1 MILDDFREY
10 LVIPFISYMMI
21 FDIIKLLRRTLY
33 IIWIWKSKQ
42 MIIIWNY
49 ENIVQ

>member
-1 MILDDFREY
+1 MILDDSREY

-21 FDIIKLLRRTLY
+21 FGIIKLLRHTLY

-49 ENIVQ
+49 ENIVR